1 MTGLAGEGR
10 SLKGQWCEGESSS
23 RLAIVPSR
31 LQLPAGGS
39 RVCPACMMKWV
50 HPGSEDVLDQRR
62 KLRHT
67 AWSREDAQLHLGGW
81 WSWDLNPDL
90 WLQGQPVTATQTKNQ
105 RASKSREQCRVW
117 KGKIGVTLGRGEA
130 SLRKWHFG

>member
-1 MTGLAGEGR
+1 MTGLAGERR

-50 HPGSEDVLDQRR
+50 HPGSEDGAEPEAETEAHRL
-62 KLRHT
+62 
-67 AWSREDAQLHLGGW
+67 
-81 WSWDLNPDL
+81 
-90 WLQGQPVTATQTKNQ
+90 VT
-105 RASKSREQCRVW
+105 
-117 KGKIGVTLGRGEA
+117 
-130 SLRKWHFG
+130 